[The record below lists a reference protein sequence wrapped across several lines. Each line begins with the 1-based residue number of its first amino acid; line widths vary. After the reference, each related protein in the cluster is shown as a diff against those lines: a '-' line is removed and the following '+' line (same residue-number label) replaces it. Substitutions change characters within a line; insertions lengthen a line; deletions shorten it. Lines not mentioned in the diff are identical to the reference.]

1 MSHQILWSSWI
12 NEHSTRTSVTQS
24 GPRGC
29 GWARSPGADWRLLL
43 LQLRPQGTW
52 MFCSQR
58 LIQFRETYKLFSIR
72 VWILGMQPRV
82 LIFKTASASASSC
95 NILILFINF
104 PVSNSMKERQ
114 YYYFILMGLQTTK
127 KWVLWLKIQF
137 ITFWKK
143 NHAQKRPPKDQEN
156 KKKHTVRVL

>member
-58 LIQFRETYKLFSIR
+58 WIQFRETYKLFSIR

-95 NILILFINF
+95 NILIVFINF
-104 PVSNSMKERQ
+104 SSTKELRRMLAYLDAPGGYWTPKPHMRFTRFELISSVSARQ
-114 YYYFILMGLQTTK
+114 QEYGTPHLQ
-127 KWVLWLKIQF
+127 
-137 ITFWKK
+137 
-143 NHAQKRPPKDQEN
+143 
-156 KKKHTVRVL
+156 